1 MAFFNQKQEVMDVKL
16 TQFGKNL
23 LSRGFFKPV
32 YYQFFD
38 DDILYNS
45 SCAGFSEHQNDSE
58 NRILKETPRLKTQH
72 LANSVETR
80 YMAEE
85 ELIEDGARTR
95 FEELKKTVFPHV
107 QEKILMYP
115 MANQE
120 IETQSPPRFDLAS
133 LDGEIKKV
141 KFTNLTGSGVIKKE
155 PILDMTLKY
164 ILKEDKEDADPNL
177 RRNINN
183 ETFVDLTSDEV
194 VFSDNSKL
202 KVLKEDVIID
212 LQELNCFTGLEN
224 FYLNIYEVIET
235 PSEEDDML
243 VRLDTMEKVNKYF
256 TVKLDQ
262 EVESVVVKDEHARNH
277 YKRGEN

>member
-23 LSRGFFKPV
+23 LARGFFKPV

-45 SCAGFSEHQNDSE
+45 SCAGFTEHQNASE
-58 NRILKETPRLKTQH
+58 NRILKETPRLRTQH
-72 LANSVETR
+72 LANSIETK
-80 YMAEE
+80 YMIEE
-85 ELIEDGARTR
+85 QLIEDGSKTR
-95 FEELKKTVFPHV
+95 FEELKRTVSPHI

-115 MANQE
+115 MGNQE
-120 IETQSPPRFDLAS
+120 IDVQSSPRFDLSS
-133 LDGEIKKV
+133 LDGEIKEV
-141 KFTNLTGSGVIKKE
+141 KFTTLTGSGVIKKE
-155 PILDMTLKY
+155 PILDMRLKY
-164 ILKEDKEDADPNL
+164 TLKEDRANADPSL
-177 RRNINN
+177 KRNINN
-183 ETFVDLTSDEV
+183 ETFVDLASEEV

-224 FYLNIYEVIET
+224 FYLNIYEIIET
-235 PSEEDDML
+235 PAGEEDHL
-243 VRLDTMEKVNKYF
+243 VKLDTLEKVNKYF
-256 TVKLDQ
+256 TINLD
-262 EVESVVVKDEHARNH
+262 EDVESVKVKNDSARNH